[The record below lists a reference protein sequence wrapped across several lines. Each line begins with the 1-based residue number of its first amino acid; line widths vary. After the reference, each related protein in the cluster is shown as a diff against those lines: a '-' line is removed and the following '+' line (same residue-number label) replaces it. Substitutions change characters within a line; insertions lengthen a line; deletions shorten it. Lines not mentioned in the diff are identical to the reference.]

1 MIIATSGETISLVG
15 KESTRMKRSVSVS
28 RVVSHPST
36 LAVSSGFLGALIGF
50 LLNLASGG
58 KTSQLLWIA
67 LNFAMLF
74 SPSLTA
80 WQGYRQEQTGKQWM
94 TMLQEMVFQTYFLTL
109 LADKPEISQLAQ
121 QRLGR
126 LLPLYSFSL
135 FPWWKCTPGPCPEQG
150 MRFLPGLC
158 ATGLSRDLI
167 GDGSPALRTV
177 IES

>member
-1 MIIATSGETISLVG
+1 
-15 KESTRMKRSVSVS
+15 MKRSVSVS

-36 LAVSSGFLGALIGF
+36 LAVFSGLLGALIGF

-58 KTSQLLWIA
+58 KTSQLLWTA
-67 LNFAMLF
+67 LVFAIMF
-74 SPSLTA
+74 SLSLTA
-80 WQGYRQEQTGKQWM
+80 WQVYRQEQAGKQWM

-158 ATGLSRDLI
+158 ATGFRAILLVMAAPRSE
-167 GDGSPALRTV
+167 P
-177 IES
+177 

>member
-1 MIIATSGETISLVG
+1 
-15 KESTRMKRSVSVS
+15 MKRSVSVS

-36 LAVSSGFLGALIGF
+36 LAVFSGLLGALIGF

-58 KTSQLLWIA
+58 KTSQLLWTA
-67 LNFAMLF
+67 LVFAIMF
-74 SPSLTA
+74 SLSLTA
-80 WQGYRQEQTGKQWM
+80 WQVYRQEQTGKQWM

-109 LADKPEISQLAQ
+109 LADKPEISQLAR

-135 FPWWKCTPGPCPEQG
+135 FPWWKCTPCPCPEQG

-158 ATGLSRDLI
+158 ATGLPRDLI

-177 IES
+177 IESGSSL